1 MKKFISILLLIFTVF
16 MAVSCTAVNGTSGTV
31 DKNGSTEPKV
41 TDGLW
46 SKSYRDDIDCD
57 ALVVN
62 AENKIAL
69 GAGLELMNKGE
80 ISISVQ
86 TYLCDAVEAANNYVI
101 RFTGGSSF
109 DEFGI
114 LRYDDEKTAAT
125 NASLVKDYLK
135 SLQEDSL
142 YRSYFPDE
150 EYKLDEWEVKTFGNY
165 VVYAVLSAENR
176 SAFFGEV
183 EQLLVKV

>member
-1 MKKFISILLLIFTVF
+1 MKRFISILLLIFAVF
-16 MAVSCTAVNGTSGTV
+16 TAISCAAVNGTSGTV
-31 DKNGSTEPKV
+31 DKNGNTEPKV

-69 GAGLELMNKGE
+69 GTGLELMNKGE

-86 TYLCDAVEAANNYVI
+86 TYLCDAVEAAN
-101 RFTGGSSF
+101 
-109 DEFGI
+109 EFGI

>member
-1 MKKFISILLLIFTVF
+1 MKRTIAVF
-16 MAVSCTAVNGTSGTV
+16 LMIVAVITAVSCTSA
-31 DKNGSTEPKV
+31 
-41 TDGLW
+41 
-46 SKSYRDDIDCD
+46 KSFRNDIDCE
-57 ALVVN
+57 ALIVN
-62 AENKIAL
+62 SKKKIAL
-69 GAGLELMNKGE
+69 TDSLALISKGE
-80 ISISVQ
+80 ISLKVQPYIS
-86 TYLCDAVEAANNYVI
+86 DAVDAANDYVI

-114 LRYDDEKTAAT
+114 LRYDDAKTAAE
-125 NASLVKDYLK
+125 NADVVCAYLK
-135 SLQEDSL
+135 SLQEDAL

-176 SAFFGEV
+176 AAFLGEV